1 MTFFHVA
8 LTWNTTIW
16 SLVEYVGWKR
26 RPSNGTLLITTGG
39 VGCMSCPMLSKDI
52 SEPRSESAARDVG
65 EEMVGDGLD
74 SASIS
79 SRMVN

>member
-1 MTFFHVA
+1 
-8 LTWNTTIW
+8 
-16 SLVEYVGWKR
+16 
-26 RPSNGTLLITTGG
+26 
-39 VGCMSCPMLSKDI
+39 MSRPMLSKDI